1 MAKVQFPIGGN
12 ISVGSNDWIASVTGQ
27 GADLY
32 FVSKDRGSNDNDGK
46 SRDVPVR
53 TWQKAVDLATDNR
66 LTVILGEPGTYAEN
80 LNVNKRRIALI
91 GDPRHPGATSLDG
104 DSGTTSRATIYVGS
118 GFLNGFTM
126 ANLSAGTGGAT
137 SASEV
142 ARPVIHLV
150 TSQTADLTAESSNY
164 YWQLENVHIVGGTVP
179 IAALYLEGASMGIVR
194 KATFAGCDIGIAIGG
209 SLNNFPND
217 LLFDDVVF
225 YNNVRADVASV
236 SSNAVGGHPTILNL
250 ATLGSFEA
258 ALFNS
263 CKFIDVGGTPVTNYV
278 NLEATTAL
286 NVMFSDARFARDVAD
301 GTLMQLGS
309 NIVVLGHS
317 PAGLESFVAA

>member
-12 ISVGSNDWIASVTGQ
+12 ISVGSHDWIASVTGQ

-46 SRDVPVR
+46 SRDTPVR

-66 LTVILGEPGTYAEN
+66 VNVILGEPGTYAEN
-80 LNVNKRRIALI
+80 INVNKRRVALI
-91 GDPRHPGATSLDG
+91 GDPRHPGITSIDG
-104 DSGTTSRATIYVGS
+104 DGGTTARATIYVGS

-126 ANLSAGTGGAT
+126 ANLSGGTGGAT
-137 SASEV
+137 GATEV
-142 ARPVIHLV
+142 ARPFLHLV
-150 TSQTADLTAESSNY
+150 TDDIANQTAENSDY
-164 YWQLENVHIVGGTVP
+164 YWQLENIHVVAGTVP
-179 IAALYLEGASMGIVR
+179 IAALYLEGAQMGIVR
-194 KATFAGCDIGIAIGG
+194 KSTFAGCDLGIALGG
-209 SLNNFPND
+209 SLQNFPAD
-217 LLFDDVVF
+217 LLFDDVTF

-236 SSNAVGGHPTILNL
+236 SSNAVGGHPTILTL
-250 ATLGSFEA
+250 ATLGSLEGV
-258 ALFNS
+258 LFNRF
-263 CKFIDVGGTPVTNYV
+263 KFMDVGGTPVTNYV
-278 NLEATTAL
+278 NLEVTTATS
-286 NVMFSDARFARDVAD
+286 VMFADARFARDVAD